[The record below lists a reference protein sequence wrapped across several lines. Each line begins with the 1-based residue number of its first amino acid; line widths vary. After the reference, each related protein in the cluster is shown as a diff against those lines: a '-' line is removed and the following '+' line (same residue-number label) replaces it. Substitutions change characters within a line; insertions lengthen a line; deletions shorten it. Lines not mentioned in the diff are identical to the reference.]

1 MWKIKVFLGQ
11 KYEHRFLFLNIQAQV
26 RPIGQTTTIGQT
38 QMRMVTQTV
47 PRPIGQ
53 TTITRH
59 TTPARLQAPMAM
71 QQVTTTG
78 HRMINATVA
87 QVRPGTTTIMQTST
101 NMHQSN
107 PPALQPVSATLTQSG
122 FTPGGAQVRV
132 RIPSIL
138 FLFRRSLNMTFIWF
152 NAN

>member
-1 MWKIKVFLGQ
+1 M
-11 KYEHRFLFLNIQAQV
+11 NIQAQV

-38 QMRMVTQTV
+38 QMRMVTQAV

-59 TTPARLQAPMAM
+59 MTPRLQAPM

-132 RIPSIL
+132 SFPLIL
-138 FLFRRSLNMTFIWF
+138 FLSCRSQ
-152 NAN
+152 A